1 MCICL
6 YQQVVWSA
14 PTSLHQGTERSQA
27 KFWFIWGESTNACFK
42 HCCSTKVE
50 SNDLLLWGEQ
60 NRSLNVLYR
69 SRHLWRYAMRL
80 KAAHRGCRR
89 LGDDRTYRWDKN
101 EENLVWISIKLAL
114 IFSLITVSDTESTCA
129 VIKAHRAGWFSLSG
143 LLIYLFGWQPHPS
156 NIFLLEQNSEIFE
169 ERESACIAC

>member
-80 KAAHRGCRR
+80 KAAHQACRR

-114 IFSLITVSDTESTCA
+114 IFSLITVSLHVLSLKHTELDGFHYLAC
-129 VIKAHRAGWFSLSG
+129 WF
-143 LLIYLFGWQPHPS
+143 IYLDGNRILQ
-156 NIFLLEQNSEIFE
+156 IFFCWNRTVRYLKSVRVPALP
-169 ERESACIAC
+169 AK